1 MNTSQALP
9 LSNFPSRLARKAR
22 GNPAA
27 LFTVLVAAAWLGFE
41 LFNYST
47 TEFALRDL
55 IGDWATFGM
64 RWSTLLA
71 LAFCGMDFA
80 GVARL
85 FNSTRAEA
93 SSRGGWY
100 LFAAWLLAAT
110 INASLTWWGVT
121 VAIYNHPVQGALMID
136 PLLLVRVAPAVVAL
150 LVWVMRILLIG
161 ALTGTFRPTEDKPEK
176 TSAFG
181 FTAAA
186 RRVPP
191 GYQPIPAASQSIH
204 PTARLPRS

>member
-1 MNTSQALP
+1 MNPSHAIP
-9 LSNFPSRLARKAR
+9 LSSFSTRLSRRLRA
-22 GNPAA
+22 NPAA

-55 IGDWATFGM
+55 IGSWSTFGL

-100 LFAAWLLAAT
+100 LFAAWLLAAG
-110 INASLTWWGVT
+110 INALLTWWGVT
-121 VAIYNHPVQGALMID
+121 VAIYNHPVEGALMID
-136 PLLLVRVAPAVVAL
+136 PLTLVRVAPVAVAL
-150 LVWVMRILLIG
+150 LVWLMRILLIG
-161 ALTGTFRPTEDKPEK
+161 ALTGAFRPAEGKAEKP
-176 TSAFG
+176 TAFG
-181 FTAAA
+181 FSAAA
-186 RRVPP
+186 QRIPP
-191 GYQPIPAASQSIH
+191 GYQPM
-204 PTARLPRS
+204 PTARLQPEKRLPRS